1 MTHGAAQV
9 QAPEPGGAPA
19 APNAV
24 DEDLALL
31 SLLPPGKKKKKKGGT
46 AAAAIGEVKHDA
58 REDTVASEHG
68 AAANGTGLAALSRM
82 WPGILGRQSA
92 PGGAPEARLGR
103 HMIQLTNV

>member
-1 MTHGAAQV
+1 MTRGAAQV
-9 QAPEPGGAPA
+9 QAPEPVGAPA

-31 SLLPPGKKKKKKGGT
+31 SLLPPGKKKKKKGGK
-46 AAAAIGEVKHDA
+46 AAAATGEAEHA

-82 WPGILGRQSA
+82 WPGISLGANVLLVVLQ
-92 PGGAPEARLGR
+92 RL
-103 HMIQLTNV
+103 VWAD